1 MKKTLPLFISLC
13 CIGASATANNYDL
26 LGRRGSQMNSPMVYK
41 NVDYLKTKNQQQQQ
55 EIGAPVETHSL
66 QKTGMPSDVKAIT
79 GVFSSLHSS
88 SNFILDGG
96 HVSDAHYYLKRHRV
110 NASNTDAC
118 QIDNCFYNW
127 NYYKSRL
134 NQVFIPINTV
144 RQNDPANYAGFM
156 YSSSEPT
163 TSPNVPGWT
172 NADGHGYTVY
182 FNYANGST
190 SQTSPY
196 NSNQTI
202 SYRQFDY
209 VKSTLSKASVVP
221 NWYDSKAY
229 DVGIYMGADALPVQ
243 LGYNRYVGYIR
254 NNSSES
260 FAVAPGYET
269 RDSKTYAL
277 LNHASNHPV
286 IYVGRSGNPVNP
298 AGKTPQVYIG
308 VRNNGISKSTGY
320 SANAK
325 DLDNFIYQNR
335 TIEFV
340 PAGNYGQDNSNP
352 GYLNTKG
359 YAANAI
365 TVGALESVNG
375 AVTPYTSTN
384 VCSNCSKK
392 PEVYNYS
399 HVMMDDLAR
408 TYVQTNGRQF
418 SYQPFYDGT
427 EMAAAYTAGMVS
439 NLLSINPFYR
449 WHPEVVKALLLTSNP
464 LAFTSS
470 TKKAPTYKYLVF
482 DDVGN
487 RPDYDYDSRFWNGS
501 IDRLRTR
508 VNNNGQSE
516 IWFVVRNPGSAS
528 NPATAAIA
536 WLSSG
541 NDIANIGKIPQNF
554 DLEVWG
560 VNNSN
565 YTYLDNPHV
574 DLSVPYTPNSS
585 VGPLSINFNSPGV
598 FIGGSYST
606 TNSFEKVR
614 IASNYEFLVFKILL
628 KTEDSRSENKGEIVL
643 GFNMTSSEYRQNR

>member
-13 CIGASATANNYDL
+13 CIGAGATANNYDL

-66 QKTGMPSDVKAIT
+66 QKTGMPSDVKAVT
-79 GVFSSLHSS
+79 GAYRSLTSS
-88 SNFILDGG
+88 SNDILGGG
-96 HVSDAHYYLKRHRV
+96 HVSDAHYFLKRYYADH
-110 NASNTDAC
+110 TDAC
-118 QIDNCFYNW
+118 GTFLCNYNW
-127 NYYKSRL
+127 NYYKNRL

-156 YSSSEPT
+156 YSNYEPT

-182 FNYANGST
+182 FDYANGNM

-196 NSNQTI
+196 NSNQSIT
-202 SYRQFDY
+202 YRQFDY
-209 VKSTLSKASVVP
+209 VRNTLSKASKVP
-221 NWYDSKAY
+221 NWYDGKAY

-243 LGYNRYVGYIR
+243 LGYNRFVGYIR

-260 FAVAPGYET
+260 FAVAPGYEM
-269 RDSKTYAL
+269 RDARTYAL
-277 LNHASNHPV
+277 LKHASNHPV
-286 IYVGRSGNPVNP
+286 IYVGRSGNPDNP
-298 AGKTPQVYIG
+298 SSKTPQVYIG

-325 DLDNFIYQNR
+325 ALDNFIYQNR

-352 GYLNTKG
+352 GYVTTKG

-375 AVTPYTSTN
+375 AVTPYTSTK
-384 VCSNCSKK
+384 VCTNCSQK
-392 PEVYNYS
+392 PEIYNYS
-399 HVMMDDLAR
+399 HMMMDDLAR
-408 TYVQTNGRQF
+408 TYVQTNGRQYN
-418 SYQPFYDGT
+418 YQPFYDGT

-449 WHPEVVKALLLTSNP
+449 WHPEVVKALLLTSNT
-464 LAFTSS
+464 LSFNAS

-482 DDVGN
+482 DDVGDK
-487 RPDYDYDSRFWNGS
+487 PDYDFDSRFWNGN
-501 IDRLRTR
+501 INKLRTR
-508 VNNNGQSE
+508 VNSNGQSE
-516 IWFVVRNPGSAS
+516 IWFVARNPGSV
-528 NPATAAIA
+528 NYPATAAIS

-554 DLEVWG
+554 DLQVWG
-560 VNNSN
+560 TNDAK
-565 YTYLDNPHV
+565 YTYLTNPHL
-574 DLSVPYTPNSS
+574 DLSQPYTPNSS
-585 VGPLSINFNSPGV
+585 VGAISINFTTPGV
-598 FIGGSYST
+598 FIGGSYSK
-606 TNSFEKVR
+606 TNSFEKVT
-614 IASNYEFLVFKILL
+614 IASNYEYLIFKILL
-628 KTEDSRSENKGEIVL
+628 KEEDSRSENKGEIVL
-643 GFNMTSSEYRQNR
+643 GFNMTSAEYRPNR